1 MKDLKTYAVEWDLNN
16 DEVKQIREML
26 ITNKSL
32 PDWGFVVYRKSK
44 YFIMYCL

>member
-16 DEVKQIREML
+16 DEVKQIREP
-26 ITNKSL
+26 L